1 MSSKTDKSLNGDWN
15 RPISLKIMNLKK
27 QLRFYLHLNEMSAS
41 QLAKKSGVPK
51 QSLSGWLSG
60 NTPRDV
66 RQIKRVA
73 DVFCTSVDN
82 LLFGDGKTIDAKIQC
97 HYSDEMGI
105 SDGIT
110 LYDSVW
116 LDRIYFD

>member
-82 LLFGDGKTIDAKIQC
+82 LLFGDGKTMEQQKITELDALIG
-97 HYSDEMGI
+97 DGWI
-105 SDGIT
+105 SG
-110 LYDSVW
+110 LFEV
-116 LDRIYFD
+116 RFRRVKK